1 MTGARARRRGAWA
14 LLAVCAVGT
23 GLTACAPPGDVAP
36 PPLPDGVSVEFVQLR
51 SDVAARQAQ
60 VQVHNDTDETIEIGD
75 VTVTDPRFAD
85 VATRPTAGRSSTIAP
100 GGTVDIRIQL
110 PPMQCDTADGQMTV
124 QLELDL
130 PERAV
135 RPEASI
141 VEGPLRDPLDVVGPL
156 HQRDCRAAEV
166 ADSAHVS
173 FGGFDPSPPGE
184 PATLT
189 MSVAPTGRGAVTI
202 TGIQTTNLL
211 TFGEVADA
219 TVETYPIGYAVREG
233 DAGMTEIALPIM
245 PLRCDPHAVQED
257 KRGTIFDV
265 EVEIDGEPG
274 EIELAA
280 SEDMRGEIL
289 TWVANWCG
297 FGS

>member
-1 MTGARARRRGAWA
+1 MSGSVRFGVAATAA
-14 LLAVCAVGT
+14 LAALVALSG
-23 GLTACAPPGDVAP
+23 CAPTPDVAP
-36 PPLPDGVSVEFVQLR
+36 QPLPEGVSVEFVQLR

-60 VQVHNDTDETIEIGD
+60 VQVRNDTDETIEIGD
-75 VTVTDPRFAD
+75 ITVTDPRFAD
-85 VATRPTAGRSSTIAP
+85 VGTRVIEGRSSTVAP
-100 GGTVDIRIQL
+100 GSTVDIRIQL
-110 PPMQCDTADGQMTV
+110 PDMQCDSAEGEMTV

-130 PERAV
+130 PDRDV

-141 VEGPLRDPLDVVGPL
+141 VEGPLPDPLDVVGPL
-156 HQRDCRAAEV
+156 HERDCRAEAV

-173 FGGFDPSPPGE
+173 FGDFDPSPPGE

-189 MSVAPTGRGAVTI
+189 LSIAPTGRGEVTI

-211 TFGEVADA
+211 TFGEVGDL
-219 TVETYPIGYAVREG
+219 TVETYPIGYVVREG
-233 DAGMTEIALPIM
+233 DAGMTEIALPLV

-257 KRGTIFDV
+257 KRGTIFDL
-265 EVEIDGEPG
+265 EIELDGEPG

-280 SEDMRGEIL
+280 SEDMRGQIL
-289 TWVANWCG
+289 TWVADWCG